1 MRRERGV
8 TLAELVV
15 SIAVIS
21 IAALALFATLGYI
34 NANSGNAML
43 QSQAQAIATAYLNE
57 ITARPFVDPDGVGG
71 EAPRCRFD
79 NVDDYNGL
87 DDASARDCL
96 GNVVANFRVRV
107 SVVGVALNGVP
118 AVNSRRVD
126 VTVDYGTSQVVATGY
141 RTRY

>member
-34 NANSGNAML
+34 NANSGNTML
-43 QSQAQAIATAYLNE
+43 QAQAQAIATAYLNE
-57 ITARPFVDPDGVGG
+57 ITAKPFVNVG
-71 EAPRCRFD
+71 A
-79 NVDDYNGL
+79 YNGL
-87 DDASARDCL
+87 DDASARDRA

-107 SVVGVALNGVP
+107 SVVGAALNGVP
-118 AVNSRRVD
+118 AADSQRVD

-141 RTRY
+141 RMRY